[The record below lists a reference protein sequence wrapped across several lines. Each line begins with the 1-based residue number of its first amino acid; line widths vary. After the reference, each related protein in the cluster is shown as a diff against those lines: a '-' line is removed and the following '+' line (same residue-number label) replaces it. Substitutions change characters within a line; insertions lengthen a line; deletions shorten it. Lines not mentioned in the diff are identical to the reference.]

1 MIMSCGALRCTVWLT
16 VFVHL
21 KTGIIRALTKFFWH
35 LFKSEHVRLVQYRAR
50 KQAADLLVGRLL
62 TRAVL
67 RQRPYVSCFDLWET
81 FKNLVNAVISTA
93 LTRFV
98 GISADDLILCR
109 GSGN

>member
-50 KQAADLLVGRLL
+50 KQAAVSSVGRLL

-67 RQRPYVSCFDLWET
+67 YERVHRLKSAAQLNTTVSGAFG
-81 FKNLVNAVISTA
+81 FVSTN
-93 LTRFV
+93 
-98 GISADDLILCR
+98 SLIRNRCPLPVTA
-109 GSGN
+109 